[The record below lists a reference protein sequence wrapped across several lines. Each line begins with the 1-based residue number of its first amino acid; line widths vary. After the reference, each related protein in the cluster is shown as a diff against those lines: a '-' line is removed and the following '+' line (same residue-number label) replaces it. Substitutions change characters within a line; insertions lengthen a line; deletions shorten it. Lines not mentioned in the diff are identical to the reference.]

1 MEKTKLKQVYKIV
14 RFGYKCDCCEK
25 EIDEYNLPDNWYSF
39 DSEESMPYES
49 DNIETYHVCSVECYK
64 RKFIEISKIGFD
76 GEIDNKPMEF
86 ALLLAESF
94 QKELNS

>member
-1 MEKTKLKQVYKIV
+1 MEKTEFKLTNQQVRV
-14 RFGYKCDCCEK
+14 GYKCDCCKK
-25 EIDEYNLPDNWYSF
+25 ETDEYCLPDNWYSF
-39 DSEESMPYES
+39 DSEESMLYEC

-94 QKELNS
+94 EKEKIS